1 MDASD
6 ITAEMTIEDM
16 IEKYPQ
22 ASGFFLR
29 YGIKCFT
36 CSGIIWGTI
45 GETLRRKNVDDV
57 EGVVEELRSYVLD
70 HQDEAGEKAE
80 ICEI

>member
-1 MDASD
+1 MDVSD
-6 ITAEMTIEDM
+6 IAADMTIEDM

-57 EGVVEELRSYVLD
+57 ESVVEELRSYVLD
-70 HQDEAGEKAE
+70 HPDEPGEKPE
-80 ICEI
+80 ICEM